1 MTVHN
6 KVYEG
11 MAMGKPVITGQSPAI
26 AAQFHSG
33 EELLACPRT
42 PQGLAES
49 ILQLK
54 EDPALRARLGANAL
68 HAFQERYSLQSLGK
82 LLLGYLHEFDR

>member
-42 PQGLAES
+42 SQGLAES

-54 EDPALRARLGANAL
+54 DPGLGAKLGANAL
-68 HAFQERYSLQSLGK
+68 CTFQERYSLQSLGE

>member
-26 AAQFHSG
+26 AAQFRSG
-33 EELLACPRT
+33 EELLACPRSA
-42 PQGLAES
+42 QGLAKS

-54 EDPALRARLGANAL
+54 EDPALRASLGANAFRT
-68 HAFQERYSLQSLGK
+68 FQERYSLQSLGK
-82 LLLGYLHEFDR
+82 LLLGYLHEFE